1 MAVVLQRKNS
11 KSLQRKTLKPDVTLI
26 IYDGACPFCSAY
38 VRLHRFHEDIGPV
51 ELLSARDTDARIAYY
66 QQQGFDL
73 DEGMLL
79 VMGAVVHGGA
89 EAMHVMAA
97 CSTSSGWF
105 NRCNR
110 WIFSSR
116 RLSRLMYPLLR
127 AGRRLALLMLGVPLI
142 RKNHH

>member
-1 MAVVLQRKNS
+1 MVAVQKRKNS

-38 VRLHRFHEDIGPV
+38 VRLHRFREDIGPV
-51 ELLSARDTDARIAYY
+51 ELLSARDTDARITYY

-79 VMGAVVHGGA
+79 VMGDVVHRGA
-89 EAMHVMAA
+89 DAMHVMAA

-142 RKNHH
+142 GKNHH